1 MAESLHPGDLDS
13 PPGTEYRPS
22 DALVV
27 VDVQHDFADPAGSL
41 YVAGGETIVAAI
53 AAEMTAI
60 RVAGGTLV
68 VTQDWHPPVTPHF
81 ATDGGTWPVH
91 CVRDTWGPSCTGTC
105 RATPTSSCARAPP
118 VPTGTGVLRRRP
130 GERSRRTDRAGRV
143 PARAG
148 VTRVIVCGLASDVC
162 VAASAKDAFA
172 AGFATVVRWDLS
184 RPVFPDTAAEV
195 RRDLEALG
203 VEVLAGRAS

>member
-91 CVRDTWGPSCTGTC
+91 CVRDTWGAELHRDLPSDADLVVRKGTTG
-105 RATPTSSCARAPP
+105 ADGYSAFSVADP
-118 VPTGTGVLRRRP
+118 VSGVVAPTG
-130 GERSRRTDRAGRV
+130 
-143 PARAG
+143 
-148 VTRVIVCGLASDVC
+148 
-162 VAASAKDAFA
+162 
-172 AGFATVVRWDLS
+172 
-184 RPVFPDTAAEV
+184 
-195 RRDLEALG
+195 
-203 VEVLAGRAS
+203 LAGYLRERG